1 MGRNKKTYTDR
12 FRIKCLSDLMDGKSL
27 GEVAAANDVAVSTL
41 SDWKNA
47 FKDGRMYSDN
57 KAERKEKEEYREK
70 YLKAVE
76 VIGKKEM
83 EIELLKKEQR
93 F

>member
-1 MGRNKKTYTDR
+1 MGRNKKVYTDN
-12 FRIKCLSDLMDGKSL
+12 FRIKCLSELMEGSSL
-27 GEVAAANDVAVSTL
+27 GEVAAANDVAPSTL

-47 FKDGRMYSDN
+47 FKDGKLYSDA
-57 KAERKEKEEYREK
+57 KSDKKELEEYKEKYH
-70 YLKAVE
+70 KAVA